1 MRVESVRIRNFKRFE
16 SLELDLGRMDCLVG
30 ANNTGK
36 TTLLQALALFDFCVR
51 HCLERKNGQLHLR
64 KRTIAPEDFYV
75 LPVTN
80 PMDIWHGRRAMSG
93 GKQRRVEV
101 SALLDSGDRVT
112 ATVKLDFNRFGI
124 AVETDDGSPDAI
136 DRLTRLKISYLPV
149 FSMFLPREER
159 RLGAAIEDELARG
172 RVNGVIRNLILELK
186 KEERH
191 GELTEILRRSFPGLR
206 DMRIRFDEMTD
217 RYITVTYREEGHAK
231 DFDIFSG
238 GSGFQQFLYLFGFI
252 LLRNPTVIMLDEPDV
267 HLHGSLQ
274 AVLLDELKRLVQ
286 HDKQVLFATHSREL
300 ITRVNPENILSLDDG
315 ARRLRVAFDVYD
327 VMDRLGS
334 LDPTQ
339 LVLIQAYRRIVIV
352 EDRTDRDL
360 LRIFCSKSL
369 GTEIWQQVERRLA
382 FCYARGNPWK
392 HHDLP
397 RLRQL
402 LRQATAVEGAELKL
416 MVVADR
422 DYHPDPDKLEMSLA
436 NEHIEWH
443 VWRRTEIENYLLDV
457 GVVARLVG
465 AQAAQRTIDEAL
477 LEREFERLLDESKV
491 VANDRLVQAFEE
503 RRKRER
509 AGWSAATMSRM
520 AREYLDSHWENERI
534 ELADAKDVVLP
545 GIKRWLQSGGF
556 GQFSD
561 RRLAGEFERDELPDE
576 IHDVAKRLASF
587 AGIASG

>member
-16 SLELDLGRMDCLVG
+16 SLELELGRMDCLVG

-124 AVETDDGSPDAI
+124 AVEINDDSPEAVA
-136 DRLTRLKISYLPV
+136 RLTGLKISYLPV

-159 RLGAAIEDELARG
+159 RLSAAIEDELARG

-186 KEERH
+186 KEKRD
-191 GELTEILRRSFPGLR
+191 GELTKILRRSFPGLR
-206 DMRIRFDEMTD
+206 DMQIQFDEVTD

-274 AVLLDELKRLVQ
+274 AVLLDELKRLVR

-392 HHDLP
+392 YHDLP

-402 LRQATAVEGAELKL
+402 LRQATAVEGAELEL

-422 DYHPDPDKLEMSLA
+422 DYHPEPEELERSLA
-436 NEHIEWH
+436 NKHIEWH
-443 VWRRTEIENYLLDV
+443 VWRRTEIENYLLNV

-465 AQAAQRTIDEAL
+465 ADGAQKTIQEDL
-477 LEREFERLLDESKV
+477 LEREFERLLEQSKV
-491 VANDRLVQAFEE
+491 TANDRLVQVFEE
-503 RRKRER
+503 LRKRER
-509 AGWSAATMSRM
+509 RGWSAATMSKM
-520 AREYLDSHWENERI
+520 AREFLDSHWEDERVD
-534 ELADAKDVVLP
+534 LADAKEVVLP

-561 RRLAGEFERDELPDE
+561 KRLASEFERDELPDE
-576 IHDVAKRLASF
+576 IHEVARRLASF
-587 AGIASG
+587 AGIPAD